1 MNELLIMEHCHG
13 DIVFVTQYFSM
24 FRINGYILPYHI
36 ATERKKMKIMKSVKR
51 KVFSLR
57 ENRKSVTVGH
67 HTAGDHFV
75 LLVYDMLPTSHDA
88 QNSITVW

>member
-1 MNELLIMEHCHG
+1 
-13 DIVFVTQYFSM
+13 
-24 FRINGYILPYHI
+24 
-36 ATERKKMKIMKSVKR
+36 MKSVKR

-75 LLVYDMLPTSHDA
+75 LLVYDMLPTSQDVSLSGRLFKFLESVEKFS
-88 QNSITVW
+88 NF